1 MHFFVQFI
9 RIFGMEFLDFE
20 QLVYNKG
27 YFAENVKFSKP
38 LWLLS
43 VSEFEWVK
51 IESLWILNFLEI
63 FEKIFDGRV
72 FLETKIT

>member
-27 YFAENVKFSKP
+27 YFAGNLKFSKP

-43 VSEFEWVK
+43 VSEFE
-51 IESLWILNFLEI
+51 
-63 FEKIFDGRV
+63 
-72 FLETKIT
+72 

>member
-27 YFAENVKFSKP
+27 YFPGNVKFSKP

-43 VSEFEWVK
+43 VSEFE
-51 IESLWILNFLEI
+51 
-63 FEKIFDGRV
+63 
-72 FLETKIT
+72 

>member
-27 YFAENVKFSKP
+27 YFAGNLKFSKP

-63 FEKIFDGRV
+63 FEKFSTV
-72 FLETKIT
+72 EFF

>member
-1 MHFFVQFI
+1 MQFI

-63 FEKIFDGRV
+63 FEKFSTV
-72 FLETKIT
+72 EFF